1 MKRREFI
8 MLLGAASVWP
18 LAGSAQQGECMRMVR
33 RRRSINLRRNRSRD
47 Q

>member
-18 LAGSAQQGECMRMVR
+18 LAGSAQQGERMRMVQAALDK
-33 RRRSINLRRNRSRD
+33 SA
-47 Q
+47 QK